1 MTGLVVVGA
10 QWGDEGK
17 GKFVDWL
24 SARAEVVVRFQGGH
38 NAGHTLVIDGEEYR
52 LSMLPSGVL
61 RPGVVSAIGSGTVI
75 DPWALAGEIDSL
87 RERGVEIGPDR
98 LRVAE
103 TAALI
108 LPMHRDL
115 DELREARAGSGRI
128 GTTGRGIGPAYEDRV
143 GRRALRMLDLIDDHS
158 IDEGLDRLLAHHQ
171 PLRAGL
177 EADPVDVGGLRRALR
192 EVGDLLAPYV
202 APVWREAAVWVGE
215 GRRILYEGAQG
226 AMLDIDFGTYPFVT
240 SSSTLAGQA
249 AIGVGV
255 GPSAIGGALGIAKAY
270 ATRVGA
276 GPFPTELT
284 DATGGLLGE
293 RGAEFGTVTGRRR
306 RCGWLDLALLRQAVQ
321 VSSLSGLALSKIDVL
336 DGFDELRL
344 CLGYRLDGQ
353 TLDRLP
359 ANAQAQRLVEPVY
372 ETLQGWDAPTRG
384 VRTWGD
390 LPEAARQYVQRIET
404 VVGCPVALLS
414 TSPEREDTIVRADR
428 LPKGFPEG
436 FV

>member
-1 MTGLVVVGA
+1 MSGLVVVGA

-61 RPGVVSAIGSGTVI
+61 RPGVVSAIGSGAVI
-75 DPWALAGEIDSL
+75 DPWALAGEIDRL
-87 RERGVEIGPDR
+87 RERGVEVGPDR
-98 LRVAE
+98 LRIAE

-115 DELREARAGSGRI
+115 DELREVLAGSGRI

-158 IDEGLDRLLAHHQ
+158 IDEGIDRLLAHHQ

-177 EADPVDVGGLRRALR
+177 GADPVDVGDLRRALR

-202 APVWREAAVWVGE
+202 APVWREAAGWIAE

-249 AIGVGV
+249 ATGTGV
-255 GPSAIGGALGIAKAY
+255 GPSSIDGALGIAKAY

-276 GPFPTELT
+276 GPFPTEL
-284 DATGGLLGE
+284 DDETGERLGK

-306 RCGWLDLALLRQAVQ
+306 RCGWLDLVLLRQAAQ
-321 VSSLSGLALSKIDVL
+321 ISSLSGLALSKIDVL
-336 DGFDELRL
+336 DGFEQVRL
-344 CLGYRLDGQ
+344 CVGYRLDGVA
-353 TLDRLP
+353 LDRLP
-359 ANAQAQRLVEPVY
+359 PSVQAQSRVEPVY
-372 ETLQGWDAPTRG
+372 ETFDGWDSPTRG
-384 VRTWGD
+384 VRRWED
-390 LPEAARQYVQRIET
+390 LPEAARRYVQRIEEAI
-404 VVGCPVALLS
+404 GCPVALLS
-414 TSPEREDTIVRADR
+414 TSPEREDTIFRADR

-436 FV
+436 FL